1 MMHMVYISTRFY
13 CDVGLIPKRLDIF
26 SGYELNLTE
35 KKNRNYQLYAIVHMK
50 LRARFFDS
58 RAVYTV

>member
-35 KKNRNYQLYAIVHMK
+35 KKKIVTTSCMQ
-50 LRARFFDS
+50 
-58 RAVYTV
+58 